1 MILGETLL
9 GQSSQVYY
17 RFSRPQAMTEW
28 WQWLVLASVV
38 LVVGSYVVWMYR
50 RDSMELPRT
59 TCWVLSILRLLVFA
73 GILFFFLD
81 LEKRTQ
87 QRLEKPSRV
96 AVLADTS
103 QSMAMP
109 NAAVG
114 SSDKQSRV
122 GRMTSLLRDEPFM
135 KGLRQRHDVL
145 VYRFDETEQ
154 PTLLASFNRLSDP
167 NSEGSSPE
175 ASRLKSLAQ
184 ARRLVV
190 LAAILGLVAIISWLV
205 DRRWQANR
213 IETSGDPPAAWGKLI
228 AMVLV
233 FAGLVVLAV
242 STLLDPELSLAQI
255 IGLQSVQTSNQATK
269 DATTESKDAA
279 ATAIEWDKALVPRGR
294 STRIGDALR
303 QVIRRHRGE
312 PLAGIVVITD
322 GGQNQ
327 GLGLSTA
334 ALIAKESRIPI
345 FPIGLGS
352 DKKPISVRVVDLEAP
367 QRVFPGDPFSLTG
380 YLQSFGMNGRSV
392 RATLVSA
399 PEGSTNIEEEIL
411 EEERRVTLDE
421 DGRISTLEFE
431 LIPEETGKRIYRLR
445 VDTPE
450 EDTNPDDDQQGAI
463 VHVFERQN
471 RILLLAGGPSREYRF
486 LRNQLFRDRETELDV
501 LLQSAPDG
509 VSQDADQVLTDLPS
523 TADEFFEYDAI
534 VAFDPD
540 WLAFDENQLELL
552 ERWVAEQAGGLIVV
566 AGPIHTPHW
575 SSLRRGRDRRAD
587 LVKAWYPVE
596 FYSQGA
602 PTLSLGRF
610 GGENPW
616 PVDFTR
622 DGFQAEFLRLENDA
636 TESEESWAD
645 FEGVFGYYAVRDPKP
660 GARVYGRF
668 SDPETAIEDQ
678 LPIYLA
684 SHLYG
689 AGRAFYQ
696 ASGEM
701 WRLRASDEKYFERY
715 YTKLIRWVSQGRLL
729 RDSTRGML
737 LIDKDRPQVGDQIE
751 VRAILMD
758 AQHQPLVRESVDAV
772 LVHPDGERET
782 IVLPAV
788 TNATRDGTFAISLT
802 LLKERDFRLELVPPE
817 GTEEDLLSRVI
828 QVRSTDREI
837 ASPQRQDAV
846 LTELADE
853 SGGVYYIGI
862 DAATGAQGD
871 EALNQVIPSADQ
883 VTYVFG
889 APDSK
894 FDKRL
899 MIWLMVLISV
909 MLFAEWIIRRLS
921 KLA

>member
-1 MILGETLL
+1 MAE
-9 GQSSQVYY
+9 
-17 RFSRPQAMTEW
+17 
-28 WQWLVLASVV
+28 
-38 LVVGSYVVWMYR
+38 
-50 RDSMELPRT
+50 
-59 TCWVLSILRLLVFA
+59 
-73 GILFFFLD
+73 FFFL
-81 LEKRTQ
+81 
-87 QRLEKPSRV
+87 
-96 AVLADTS
+96 
-103 QSMAMP
+103 
-109 NAAVG
+109 
-114 SSDKQSRV
+114 
-122 GRMTSLLRDEPFM
+122 
-135 KGLRQRHDVL
+135 
-145 VYRFDETEQ
+145 
-154 PTLLASFNRLSDP
+154 
-167 NSEGSSPE
+167 
-175 ASRLKSLAQ
+175 
-184 ARRLVV
+184 
-190 LAAILGLVAIISWLV
+190 
-205 DRRWQANR
+205 
-213 IETSGDPPAAWGKLI
+213 
-228 AMVLV
+228 
-233 FAGLVVLAV
+233 
-242 STLLDPELSLAQI
+242 
-255 IGLQSVQTSNQATK
+255 
-269 DATTESKDAA
+269 
-279 ATAIEWDKALVPRGR
+279 
-294 STRIGDALR
+294 
-303 QVIRRHRGE
+303 
-312 PLAGIVVITD
+312 
-322 GGQNQ
+322 
-327 GLGLSTA
+327 
-334 ALIAKESRIPI
+334 
-345 FPIGLGS
+345 
-352 DKKPISVRVVDLEAP
+352 
-367 QRVFPGDPFSLTG
+367 
-380 YLQSFGMNGRSV
+380 
-392 RATLVSA
+392 
-399 PEGSTNIEEEIL
+399 
-411 EEERRVTLDE
+411 
-421 DGRISTLEFE
+421 
-431 LIPEETGKRIYRLR
+431 
-445 VDTPE
+445 
-450 EDTNPDDDQQGAI
+450 

-540 WLAFDENQLELL
+540 WLAFDENQLGLL

-616 PVDFTR
+616 PVEFTR

-636 TESEESWAD
+636 TESEEIWAE

-689 AGRAFYQ
+689 AGRTFYQ

-701 WRLRASDEKYFERY
+701 WRLRASEEKYFERY

-729 RDSTRGML
+729 RDSTKGML

-788 TNATRDGTFAISLT
+788 KNATRDGTFAISLT

-883 VTYVFG
+883 VTYVSG

-899 MIWLMVLISV
+899 MTWLMVLVSV
-909 MLFAEWIIRRLS
+909 MLFAEWTIRRLS